1 MNNMR
6 TQECFTYSTTGL
18 SFYKAC
24 LIFVLISWKHL
35 HDEWSFQL
43 VIKKHLLDLESVK
56 NFQVTEFFAFLSL
69 HNTVVY
75 HMRNLVQ
82 EYFGAYVEH
91 LHGKA
96 CTNPNSDLFLV
107 LLHYATVDTDV
118 MLNYSFIREVL
129 YAVITLQQ
137 PI

>member
-1 MNNMR
+1 
-6 TQECFTYSTTGL
+6 
-18 SFYKAC
+18 
-24 LIFVLISWKHL
+24 
-35 HDEWSFQL
+35 
-43 VIKKHLLDLESVK
+43 
-56 NFQVTEFFAFLSL
+56 
-69 HNTVVY
+69 
-75 HMRNLVQ
+75 MRNLVQ

-91 LHGKA
+91 LQGKA